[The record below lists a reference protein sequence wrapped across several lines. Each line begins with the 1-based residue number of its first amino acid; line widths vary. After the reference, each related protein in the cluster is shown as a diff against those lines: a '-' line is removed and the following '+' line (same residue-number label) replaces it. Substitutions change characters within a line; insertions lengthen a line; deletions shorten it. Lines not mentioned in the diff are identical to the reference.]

1 LNAER
6 WANSCPAPV
15 FRSKTF
21 WKGGSDNFGYDSWKQ
36 WGASRA
42 PKQILFGED
51 AMFSKRAIIE
61 SMVAAAILFS
71 CLGLSP
77 RSAGQGL
84 QQKLEAKY
92 AITKTTDDKTDIVT
106 AGAVLILEKDK
117 LLMYATT
124 TQAPP
129 QNVYKDGKLSSG
141 AFGVHEKVQG
151 FGSFIGHP
159 PPKTVQ
165 TRYYVTGEKFWV
177 TRIDTLSD
185 GVVFTLFT
193 DAVQDVRYYCTLKFV
208 YPHGATPTTDQVL
221 STVGEVL
228 KVQQDD
234 SAQSDNKGDQQQ
246 AAAGGDTNQQQAAQG
261 GGNQQPPAEQPAPAP
276 AAPPATVEM
285 GQTPDEVVGILGQ
298 PEKIINLGPK
308 QIYVYKDL
316 KVTFV
321 KGKVTDAQ

>member
-1 LNAER
+1 
-6 WANSCPAPV
+6 
-15 FRSKTF
+15 
-21 WKGGSDNFGYDSWKQ
+21 
-36 WGASRA
+36 
-42 PKQILFGED
+42 
-51 AMFSKRAIIE
+51 MFSRRAIVE
-61 SMVAAAILFS
+61 SIVAAAILFS
-71 CLGLSP
+71 CLGVSP
-77 RSAGQGL
+77 QVAGQGV

-106 AGAVLILEKDK
+106 AGSVLILQKDK

-129 QNVYKDGKLSSG
+129 QNTYSNGKLSSG
-141 AFGVHEKVQG
+141 AFGAHEKMQS
-151 FGSFIGHP
+151 FGTMIGHA
-159 PPKTVQ
+159 PPKTIT

-193 DAVQDVRYYCTLKFV
+193 DSVQDIRYYCTLKFV
-208 YPHGATPTTDQVL
+208 YPHGATPSADQVL

-228 KVQQDD
+228 KVQEDEPAK
-234 SAQSDNKGDQQQ
+234 SGDQQQ
-246 AAAGGDTNQQQAAQG
+246 AAAGGQDQGQQQGGQDNGQAQA
-261 GGNQQPPAEQPAPAP
+261 QQPAAESPAPAP
-276 AAPPATVEM
+276 AAPPATVEI
-285 GQTPDEVVGILGQ
+285 GQTPEQVVAILGQ
-298 PEKIINLGPK
+298 PEKMINLGPK

>member
-1 LNAER
+1 ML
-6 WANSCPAPV
+6 
-15 FRSKTF
+15 
-21 WKGGSDNFGYDSWKQ
+21 
-36 WGASRA
+36 SR
-42 PKQILFGED
+42 
-51 AMFSKRAIIE
+51 RAIVEPI
-61 SMVAAAILFS
+61 VAVAILFS

-77 RSAGQGL
+77 SSAGQGL
-84 QQKLEAKY
+84 QQKLESKY

-106 AGAVLILEKDK
+106 AGSVLILQKDK

-129 QNVYKDGKLSSG
+129 QNTYSSGKLSAG
-141 AFGVHEKVQG
+141 AFGAHEKMQS
-151 FGSFIGHP
+151 FGTMIGHA
-159 PPKTVQ
+159 PPKTIT

-234 SAQSDNKGDQQQ
+234 SAPADNKGEQQ
-246 AAAGGDTNQQQAAQG
+246 AAAGGGQAQGQQQGGQQDNGQAQVAAQ
-261 GGNQQPPAEQPAPAP
+261 PPPTIQL
-276 AAPPATVEM
+276 
-285 GQTPDEVVGILGQ
+285 GQTEDEVIGMIGQ
-298 PEKIINLGPK
+298 PEKKIALGSK
-308 QIYVYKDL
+308 EIFVYKDI
-316 KVTFV
+316 KVTFIG
-321 KGKVTDAQ
+321 GKVADVQ